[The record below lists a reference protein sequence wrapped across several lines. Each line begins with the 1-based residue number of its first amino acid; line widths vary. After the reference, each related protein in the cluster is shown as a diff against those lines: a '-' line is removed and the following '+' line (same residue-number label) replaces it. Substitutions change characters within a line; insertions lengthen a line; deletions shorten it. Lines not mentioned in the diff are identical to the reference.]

1 MKDIYVIIIAFVAL
15 WIGVLLD
22 YLIRKSKIDYLNR
35 EKEDGLRKIEEL
47 QKEYEQANLSLNNY
61 KTDIAVKEEKI
72 KDLTINI
79 DKLQNINNDLT
90 NEKNKLSSQLADI
103 RASKSAIE
111 ESNKNL
117 KQWIETSENRLKDS
131 FSSLSKDITENNSKF
146 FLDNANEKLNDF
158 ASKLKENL
166 QGNNEKVDNMVKPVD
181 TELKNLQEKMTSLT
195 ERVDN
200 LKSQNNELKNATD
213 MLNNTLKNNS
223 LRGKWGEEQ
232 LRKIAELSGMIAHI
246 DFEEQE
252 TNDKGNR
259 PDMVI
264 HLTGGRTIPV
274 DSKVPMNAYIKY
286 LDESDE
292 QQRKKYLDEHVR
304 AVRNHIDILNKK
316 AYWKDEKRSA
326 ELVAMVVP
334 YESGLSAAF
343 SSDQNIFSYAMEKNV
358 LLLSPMTFY
367 AFLKSVSIGWQE
379 NAMSKN
385 AQEIARLSKEL
396 TDRFEKF
403 FAYME
408 NIGKSINDARDQYD
422 KAMSSYNKRL
432 AVTFNRFKQYSTASD
447 MLEEKSMYML
457 TDDINKDE

>member
-15 WIGVLLD
+15 LTGVLVD
-22 YLIRKSKIDYLNR
+22 YLIRKSKIDYLDK
-35 EKEDGLRKIEEL
+35 EKENSLRKIDEL
-47 QKEYEQANLSLNNY
+47 QKQYEQVNLLLNSC
-61 KTDIAVKEEKI
+61 KTDVAVKEEKI
-72 KDLTINI
+72 KDLTSNVE
-79 DKLQNINNDLT
+79 KLQIVNTDLM
-90 NEKNKLSSQLADI
+90 NEKNKLSVQLADI

-117 KQWIETSENRLKDS
+117 KQWIEKSENRLKDS

-166 QGNNEKVDNMVKPVD
+166 QGNNEKVDSMVKPVD

-200 LKSQNNELKNATD
+200 LKSQNSELKNATD

-252 TNDKGNR
+252 TNGKGSR

-286 LDESDE
+286 LNESDD
-292 QQRKKYLDEHVR
+292 QQRKKYLDEHVKS
-304 AVRNHIDILNKK
+304 VRNHIDTLNKK
-316 AYWKDEKRSA
+316 AYWKDEKRAA

-343 SSDQNIFSYAMEKNV
+343 STDQNIFSYAMEKNV

-385 AQEIARLSKEL
+385 AQEIANLSKEL
-396 TDRFEKF
+396 IGRFEKF
-403 FAYME
+403 FSYME
-408 NIGKSINDARDQYD
+408 NVGKSINDARDQYD
-422 KAMSSYNKRL
+422 KAMSSYNTRL
-432 AVTFNRFKQYSTASD
+432 SVTFNRFKQYSTASD
-447 MLEEKSMYML
+447 MIEEKPTYML
-457 TDDINKDE
+457 TDNNSKDE